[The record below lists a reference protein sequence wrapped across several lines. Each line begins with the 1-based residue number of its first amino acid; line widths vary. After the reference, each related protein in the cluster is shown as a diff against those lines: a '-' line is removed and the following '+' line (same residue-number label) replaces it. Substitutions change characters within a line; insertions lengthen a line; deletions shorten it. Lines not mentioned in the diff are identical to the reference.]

1 MATYLTTVKFTQEGI
16 KSIDE
21 TTKRAAAFRA
31 AARKAGVRVRD
42 VFWTMGSYDGL
53 LVLEAS
59 DDETAAAA
67 LINLAAAGNVH
78 TWTVRAFTATEMSTI
93 LTKAHAG

>member
-1 MATYLTTVKFTQEGI
+1 MATYLTTVKFTREGI

-31 AARKAGVRVRD
+31 AVRKMGVRVRD

-53 LVLEAS
+53 LVLEAP
-59 DDETAAAA
+59 DEETAAAA
-67 LINLAAAGNVH
+67 LIHLAAAGNVH
-78 TWTVRAFTATEMSTI
+78 TSTVRAFTAAEMGTN
-93 LTKAHAG
+93 LTKARAG